1 MSCNGGC
8 HIDTT
13 PENMTMNEIL
23 VRVQGRSDGKIDGV
37 IVNGCDEELECLLV
51 WHRSNSVLEIAI
63 VQYDKEHYSRSKY
76 ILCS

>member
-23 VRVQGRSDGKIDGV
+23 VRVQGRRSDGKIGGMS
-37 IVNGCDEELECLLV
+37 VNGHDAEVESLLE

-63 VQYDKEHYSRSKY
+63 VQYDKEHY
-76 ILCS
+76 